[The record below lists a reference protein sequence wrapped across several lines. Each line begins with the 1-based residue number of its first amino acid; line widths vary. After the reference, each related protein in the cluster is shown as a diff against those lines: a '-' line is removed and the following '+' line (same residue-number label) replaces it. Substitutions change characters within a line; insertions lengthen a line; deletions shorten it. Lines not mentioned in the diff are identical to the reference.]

1 MGYLQ
6 GRVRVREEL
15 SKVLLFVKNDK
26 FRSERPRTIIL
37 GFTHREP
44 RSGLRSRNRTGFA
57 DAGFVEALSI
67 LIGCAIRLSSW
78 LHPDDSIN
86 KLVRSV
92 GSRSWSESFFFPES
106 QCAVS
111 LLRSLFQLRPT
122 SIFVVAPVTTTSRDV
137 LIARSTLINDEV
149 RVQPSSSKQRCEVA
163 NIDEF
168 VIAHLWLVTETIVI
182 ADDKKKVD
190 VDQISV
196 LENKLWAMLL
206 NYGRTYETLVATPR
220 TVTFGLISLAI
231 SMISVRTSA
240 AGPILDSQPSQ
251 PACAPSR

>member
-67 LIGCAIRLSSW
+67 LIGCAICLSSW

-86 KLVRSV
+86 ELVRSV
-92 GSRSWSESFFFPES
+92 GSRSWSESFFF
-106 QCAVS
+106 
-111 LLRSLFQLRPT
+111 
-122 SIFVVAPVTTTSRDV
+122 SR
-137 LIARSTLINDEV
+137 
-149 RVQPSSSKQRCEVA
+149 K
-163 NIDEF
+163 
-168 VIAHLWLVTETIVI
+168 
-182 ADDKKKVD
+182 
-190 VDQISV
+190 
-196 LENKLWAMLL
+196 
-206 NYGRTYETLVATPR
+206 
-220 TVTFGLISLAI
+220 
-231 SMISVRTSA
+231 SVRCFFVSESVSAKTYQRFCCCTSHHHFA
-240 AGPILDSQPSQ
+240 
-251 PACAPSR
+251 